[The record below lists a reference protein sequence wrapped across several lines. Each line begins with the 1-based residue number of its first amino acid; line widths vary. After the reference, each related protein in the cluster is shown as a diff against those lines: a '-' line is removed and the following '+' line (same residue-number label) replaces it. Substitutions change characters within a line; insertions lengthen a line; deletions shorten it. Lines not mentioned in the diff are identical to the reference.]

1 MAESIDIQQL
11 RANAD
16 AAGQL
21 LKALANPDR
30 LLLLCQLSQGERN
43 VSELEALLGIQQP
56 TLSQQLAVLRREGLV
71 DTRRDGKQIFYR
83 GRRTSCFRS
92 SAPGVE
98 SGIANCVGIV
108 EEPRQDRLFPRLSR
122 TLRGIP
128 QLSCCAWG
136 TTPGCFAQLFS
147 RPNMIG
153 IETTQS
159 FSLRREHT
167 WGALWVSA

>member
-56 TLSQQLAVLRREGLV
+56 TLSQQLAVLRRDGLV
-71 DTRRDGKQIFYR
+71 ATRRDGKQIFYR
-83 GRRTSCFRS
+83 IS
-92 SAPGVE
+92 SPAALAVIE
-98 SGIANCVGIV
+98 TLY
-108 EEPRQDRLFPRLSR
+108 RLFCE
-122 TLRGIP
+122 G
-128 QLSCCAWG
+128 Q
-136 TTPGCFAQLFS
+136 Q
-147 RPNMIG
+147 
-153 IETTQS
+153 
-159 FSLRREHT
+159 
-167 WGALWVSA
+167 